1 MNSRIIIV
9 DDHEI
14 FSNGLRMI
22 LENRLLLKVVKSF
35 CKGEE
40 ALDYLAFEGTLDL
53 IILDLNMPG
62 MDGFT
67 FLQKMKSIRPQQKVL
82 VVSMHHTISHIEK
95 CKELGASGFVKKD
108 ESLEKLLQV
117 VTLLMQG
124 QQFFDEPSENRQET
138 DVSKELKSQYKLSP
152 TEIKI
157 IGHLLDQK
165 ENKEIADAM
174 NLSYLTIKTHRKN
187 IYRKLGVHNIAG
199 IVAIW
204 KVVAERDKNRF

>member
-1 MNSRIIIV
+1 MNYRIIII

-22 LENRLLLKVVKSF
+22 LENRLPLKVVKSF
-35 CKGEE
+35 CKGGE
-40 ALDYLAFEGTLDL
+40 ALDYLAFDGALDL
-53 IILDLNMPG
+53 VILDLNMPG

-67 FLQKMKSIRPQQKVL
+67 FLQKMQSIRPQQKVL
-82 VVSMHHTISHIEK
+82 VVSMHYTISHIEK

-108 ESLEKLLQV
+108 ESLEKLLKV

-124 QQFFDEPSENRQET
+124 KHFFDEPSENRQEI

-204 KVVAERDKNRF
+204 KVVSERDKNIF

>member
-1 MNSRIIIV
+1 MSFRICIV

-22 LENRLLLKVVKSF
+22 LENRLPSKVVKSF
-35 CKGEE
+35 SKGEQ
-40 ALDYLAFEGTLDL
+40 ALDYLAFEGGLDL

-67 FLQKMKSIRPQQKVL
+67 FLQEMQRIRPQQKVL

-95 CKELGASGFVKKD
+95 CKDLGASGFVKKD
-108 ESLEKLLQV
+108 ESLEKLLRV
-117 VTLLMQG
+117 VTLLLEG
-124 QQFFDEPSENRQET
+124 KHFFDEPSENKHAT

-165 ENKEIADAM
+165 ENKEIADEM

-199 IVAIW
+199 VVAIW
-204 KVVAERDKNRF
+204 KVVTERDEDKF